1 MLIALFTIFLLGGGS
16 APLIDDIQFT
26 ENQIELVMEKSDERK
41 SAISTLDE
49 MTKRTKQR
57 GKMLGEMRKR
67 VKKLVADHSTTPED
81 AERLWSE
88 LITETAAFHAD
99 MIKLRFELKSHVSRE
114 NWEELFRSA

>member
-1 MLIALFTIFLLGGGS
+1 MLVALLTILLLGGGS

-26 ENQIELVMEKSDERK
+26 ENQINLVMEKSDERK

-49 MTKRTKQR
+49 MTKLTKQR
-57 GKMLGEMRKR
+57 EKMLGKMRKR

-81 AERLWSE
+81 ADRLWSE
-88 LITETAAFHAD
+88 LTTERATFHAD

-114 NWEELFRSA
+114 HWEELFRPA